1 MVPACWIFREPP
13 CCFPQWLHPFTPHQE
28 CRKIP
33 FVSDLCSMYS
43 LWLFLMMAI
52 LTMVRWFLSV
62 VLICIDLIIRHVE
75 CVFMCFLILY
85 SVSIVYLLKLASW
98 TSTLFWILFLVLYP
112 KDVSWGRLS
121 FPALHAL
128 WILRS
133 LAPVLKLLFWKMA
146 TRRQH
151 FFLPNSGYSG
161 NQGRGGA
168 GRGKPCS
175 WIVDFSGKR
184 PK

>member
-62 VLICIDLIIRHVE
+62 VLICIDLIISHVE
-75 CVFMCFLILY
+75 CVSMCFVILY
-85 SVSIVYLLKLASW
+85 SMSTVYLMKLACW
-98 TSTLFWILFLVLYP
+98 TSALFWILFLMVHPL
-112 KDVSWGRLS
+112 RLLVVRCFFQPHRHCGYS
-121 FPALHAL
+121 EAISTGFE
-128 WILRS
+128 
-133 LAPVLKLLFWKMA
+133 VVVMGNGQQ
-146 TRRQH
+146 QH
-151 FFLPNSGYSG
+151 FFLPNSGYLG
-161 NQGRGGA
+161 NQ
-168 GRGKPCS
+168 S
-175 WIVDFSGKR
+175 L
-184 PK
+184 